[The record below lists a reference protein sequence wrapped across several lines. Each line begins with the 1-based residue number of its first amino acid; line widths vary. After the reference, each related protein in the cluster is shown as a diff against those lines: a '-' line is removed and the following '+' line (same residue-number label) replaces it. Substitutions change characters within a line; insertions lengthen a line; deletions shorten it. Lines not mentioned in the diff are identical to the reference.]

1 MNKCARCAFANT
13 KQFGLACEM
22 CNETRTAFPHPNGP
36 SVSNALPVSRT
47 QTTPHSVGAWS
58 NAPPAQM
65 GSERLAGQIRHFS
78 NQVTSTSGGK
88 KPCDLEELRKNDP
101 MQWEPTSA
109 GTDAKPA
116 VARNY
121 ADVVHRQEI
130 FKPRS
135 LPVHT
140 FVTSYKPSKI
150 SQREVRWLYVTDE
163 TGRQNIPP
171 GSAKDLLQT
180 AIDSASAVLEAHLN
194 NLSAAPMLDHNA
206 KAAMLEACRNKLLRI
221 ANDQQ
226 QTCGKWLIFCHDKM
240 VDAVWAKVAAEV
252 VAGNLGCT
260 AKVSTSEGPGPMHVL
275 CIYVGNCFDIG
286 DVRRVFD
293 RLSAL
298 GLSGLTFKM
307 DLFTHLG
314 IGANNPFGL
323 SPCLYTAS
331 TITDKMLADK
341 LRAILE

>member
-1 MNKCARCAFANT
+1 M
-13 KQFGLACEM
+13 
-22 CNETRTAFPHPNGP
+22 NGP
-36 SVSNALPVSRT
+36 SRT
-47 QTTPHSVGAWS
+47 QPIPHSAGAW
-58 NAPPAQM
+58 NNGPPVQM
-65 GSERLAGQIRHFS
+65 GPEGLAGQLRHFS
-78 NQVTSTSGGK
+78 NQATSTSGGK
-88 KPCDLEELRKNDP
+88 KPCDPEELRKNDP

-109 GTDAKPA
+109 GTGSDT
-116 VARNY
+116 
-121 ADVVHRQEI
+121 DVVHREAV
-130 FKPRS
+130 FKPQS
-135 LPVHT
+135 LSVHA
-140 FVTSYKPSKI
+140 FVTRYKPSKI

-171 GSAKDLLQT
+171 ESAEDLLQT

-194 NLSAAPMLDHNA
+194 NLSAVPMHNRNA
-206 KAAMLEACRNKLLRI
+206 KAAMLEACRNRLLRI

-260 AKVSTSEGPGPMHVL
+260 AKVSTSEGPGRMHVL

-298 GLSGLTFKM
+298 GLSRLTFKM

-314 IGANNPFGL
+314 IGSKNEWEL

-331 TITDKMLADK
+331 TMMDKSLPGK
-341 LRAILE
+341 LRAVLECGP